1 MRRRDFIQIGRRPGR
16 RENLAGAAA
25 RKKIAALSTTYHVR
39 SHSDNFIT
47 RFLEGYWIDKRYYAS
62 PADIV
67 SLYMDQ
73 VHPADIGH
81 RLSTAYNFPVT
92 KSIADA
98 LTLGTGKLSVDGVL
112 LVAEHGDYPF
122 NDKQQQLYPR
132 YEFFEQVVQ
141 VFRKSGRAVP
151 VFSDKHLSYDW
162 TKARQMYDWS
172 RELHFPFMA
181 GSSLPV
187 TFRRPELD
195 YPLGVRFEDAL
206 MVGGGWTSDGGIF
219 HNLETLQC
227 FVERRA
233 GGETGIRAVQHLE
246 GEAVWRAAEEGRW
259 SKDLMKAALSRGET
273 VGPGRPEDVSKPV
286 LCLLEYHD
294 GFRAAILSLGG
305 LVNEYLVAFRV
316 KGRPAIDST
325 LCYIPIENSNNFS
338 MLVHGIAQMF
348 RRASLASRGA
358 YVAHNGRAF
367 VPDGIR
373 HAGAQ
378 TAGNADA
385 AGAVIRLRPHH
396 SMRTGGGPNGLGTGG
411 WTAPKIDKVAQG
423 FGYTEGPVFSRHRL
437 SSVQRR
443 QGGPDPAMGRG
454 YGQAF
459 RENSNGANG
468 LTFDHQGRLLACEQG
483 RVTRTEKD
491 GSITVLAAAFEGARL
506 TSPNDLVYAIDGS
519 IYFSVIQPR
528 GERRSGQFGRVSDHA
543 QRPTAGCHSGM
554 HRPNG
559 VALAAESAKAIHCR
573 YRSTQCAGI

>member
-1 MRRRDFIQIGRRPGR
+1 MRRRECIQIGAAAWPARR
-16 RENLAGAAA
+16 LAGATA

-47 RFLEGYWIDKRYYAS
+47 RFLEGYWVDKRHYES

-73 VHPADIGH
+73 VHPADIGY

-92 KSIADA
+92 KSIAEA
-98 LTLGTGKLSVDGVL
+98 LTLGTGKLNVDGVL
-112 LVAEHGDYPF
+112 LVAEHGNYPF

-162 TKARQMYDWS
+162 TKARQMCDWS

-206 MVGGGWTSDGGIF
+206 MVGGGWISDGGIF

-246 GEAVWRAAEEGRW
+246 GDAVWRAAEEGRW

-286 LCLLEYHD
+286 LCLLEYND
-294 GFRAAILSLGG
+294 GLGAAVLMLGG
-305 LVNEYLVAFRV
+305 LVNE
-316 KGRPAIDST
+316 
-325 LCYIPIENSNNFS
+325 
-338 MLVHGIAQMF
+338 
-348 RRASLASRGA
+348 
-358 YVAHNGRAF
+358 
-367 VPDGIR
+367 
-373 HAGAQ
+373 
-378 TAGNADA
+378 
-385 AGAVIRLRPHH
+385 
-396 SMRTGGGPNGLGTGG
+396 
-411 WTAPKIDKVAQG
+411 
-423 FGYTEGPVFSRHRL
+423 
-437 SSVQRR
+437 
-443 QGGPDPAMGRG
+443 
-454 YGQAF
+454 
-459 RENSNGANG
+459 
-468 LTFDHQGRLLACEQG
+468 
-483 RVTRTEKD
+483 
-491 GSITVLAAAFEGARL
+491 
-506 TSPNDLVYAIDGS
+506 
-519 IYFSVIQPR
+519 
-528 GERRSGQFGRVSDHA
+528 
-543 QRPTAGCHSGM
+543 
-554 HRPNG
+554 
-559 VALAAESAKAIHCR
+559 
-573 YRSTQCAGI
+573 